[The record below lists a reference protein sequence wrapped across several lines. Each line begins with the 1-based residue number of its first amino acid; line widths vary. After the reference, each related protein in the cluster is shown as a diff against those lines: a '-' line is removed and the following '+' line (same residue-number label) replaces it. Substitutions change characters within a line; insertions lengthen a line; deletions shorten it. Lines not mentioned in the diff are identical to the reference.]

1 MKKQTFTKA
10 GTNRN
15 EDTVFA
21 NNFFGFV
28 IDGATGLAGKTVSPC
43 ESDAQWFAL
52 ALAERLK
59 FDLMNPKDIR
69 TILTKIL
76 KEVNNDFNSFDGAE
90 NVPIKPS
97 AGIAIYR
104 IVGDFVEYFVLGD
117 CSILFKT
124 NDGNIFHYHCTDLE
138 PLDKANIALMQK
150 RAIENGIDVIDAFPL
165 IMDELQY
172 VRNLKNKENG
182 YYILSDDIEAVKHGI
197 YGVIEKNKIQDILLT
212 TDGFSQIFDVFNA
225 YNKAELFEALKTKNL
240 EDIYAELYALQEQD
254 KKCNK
259 HPRFKTRDDAT
270 AAHIE
275 FSKN

>member
-1 MKKQTFTKA
+1 MKKQTFTQA

-15 EDTVFA
+15 EDTVFV
-21 NNFFGFV
+21 NDYFGFV
-28 IDGATGLAGKTVSPC
+28 IDGATGLAGKTISPC
-43 ESDAQWFAL
+43 QSDAQWFAY
-52 ALAERLK
+52 ALRDYLVNALHS
-59 FDLMNPKDIR
+59 PQDIR
-69 TILTKIL
+69 TILADVLTN
-76 KEVNNDFNSFDGAE
+76 VNNDFNTFDGAE

-124 NDGNIFHYHCTDLE
+124 NEGNIIHYHSTDLE
-138 PLDKANIALMQK
+138 PLDKANIKLMQK
-150 RAIENGIDVIDAFPL
+150 RAIENNIDVVDAFPL
-165 IMDELQY
+165 IMEELQY

-182 YYILSDDIEAVKHGI
+182 YYILSDNIDAVNHGI
-197 YGVIEKNKIQDILLT
+197 HGIIEKNKIQDILLT
-212 TDGFSQIFDVFNA
+212 TDGFSQIFDLFKA

-254 KKCNK
+254 KKCNN

-270 AAHIE
+270 AAHIK
-275 FSKN
+275 F